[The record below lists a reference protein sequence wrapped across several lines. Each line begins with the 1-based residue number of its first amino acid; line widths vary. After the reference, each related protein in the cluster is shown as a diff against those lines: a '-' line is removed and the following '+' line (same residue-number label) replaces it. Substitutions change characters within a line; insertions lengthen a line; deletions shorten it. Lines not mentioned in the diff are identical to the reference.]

1 MFMVILGVII
11 LVVTAFVIIVAIQ
24 PAVFRV
30 SRSAT
35 IAAPASGIF
44 PHVNE
49 FRKWTSWSP
58 WEKLDPNLGRT
69 YEGPE
74 GGEGAKYAWKGN
86 KQVGEG
92 RMTIT
97 QSTPN
102 ERIGIRLEFLKPF
115 AATNQTEF
123 LFKEQGGQTTV
134 DWTMTGEK
142 NFVMKAFCM
151 FMNMDKMVG
160 KDFEKGLAGL
170 KAVSEGSR

>member
-11 LVVTAFVIIVAIQ
+11 LVVTAFLIIVAIQ

-35 IAAPASGIF
+35 IAAPASVVF
-44 PHVNE
+44 PYVNE
-49 FRKWTSWSP
+49 FRKWQAWSP
-58 WEKLDPNLGRT
+58 WEGIDPNLQRT
-69 YEGPE
+69 YDGPDA
-74 GGEGAKYAWKGN
+74 GVGSKYAWKGN

-97 QSTPN
+97 QSTPS
-102 ERIGIRLEFLKPF
+102 ERIGIKLEFLKPF

-123 LFKEQGGQTTV
+123 AFRDQGGQTTV

-151 FMNMDKMVG
+151 FMSMDKMVG
-160 KDFEKGLAGL
+160 KDFEKGLTKL
-170 KAVSEGSR
+170 KAVCEGK